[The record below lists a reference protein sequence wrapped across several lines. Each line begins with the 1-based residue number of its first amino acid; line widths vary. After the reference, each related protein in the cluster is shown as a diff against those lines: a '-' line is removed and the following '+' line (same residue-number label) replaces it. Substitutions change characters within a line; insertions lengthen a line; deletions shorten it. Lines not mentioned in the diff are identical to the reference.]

1 MKNKI
6 KLVINLIIIYLF
18 LTTFIKSEEQFIFNI
33 TEFEILE
40 NGKIFKGSKRG
51 FVESNSGIT
60 IEADEFL
67 YDKDNEILKAS
78 GHVKIVDELNDLILK
93 SELINYDKNLELITA
108 KKDVELIVGLKFK
121 FYTKEL
127 QYFKNK
133 SELLSKYKSTIYDDM
148 SNTYELDKFNYSLN
162 DKIVK
167 GINIVAKNQDE
178 TINLKDGIINL
189 DSKEF
194 IASDTKIFLKK
205 DVFNNADNDPRIYAS
220 SSKKIDDQIIFN
232 NAIFTSCKKYKD
244 NCPPWSLQ
252 SKKIT
257 HNKVKKQI
265 IYDESILKVYGK
277 PVLYFP
283 KFFHPDPSVKRQSG
297 ILKPILNNSNI
308 LGSSINVPYFHVI
321 SDYQDITFNPTVFDD
336 KKLILQN
343 EYRQKWEKS
352 SLIADFSLVKDYLSK
367 DNKKKNITHLFA
379 NFESDLDLNT
389 FNKSKLSLNIEKV
402 NNDSYLKVFEGNL
415 STTNLKPDDIN
426 VLQNEIKLNLEHN
439 KFDLEI
445 GFNSFEN
452 LQLINSDRYQYVM
465 PYYYYSGYKVLE
477 NFDGV
482 LNFLSNGTNK
492 LINTN
497 NLQTKVINDINFNSL
512 ESISKY
518 GAQNNYGIYF
528 KNINSLGKKDP
539 IYKDTAQS
547 LLTSLIE
554 YNLQLPLIKQTQDAK
569 KTITPKASIRV
580 SPNDMKDFSSLE
592 RQIDINNFFDI
603 NRLGLEDT
611 FESGKSL
618 TLGLDYLSK
627 NNQNDNKF
635 NFQLGTVIRDKE
647 NNDLPLSSSLN
658 QKNSDLFGKIK
669 FDLNESLNFNYD
681 FGIDND
687 YSTFKYNSIDT
698 TYSNNN
704 FVTKFRFIEKDNFT
718 EKINSIENIT
728 TYNLDSNNSFKFST
742 RRNREINL
750 TEYYDFVYQYQ
761 NDCLT
766 AGIQYRK
773 SFYNDRD
780 FQPSEDILFTISLI
794 PLTSFEQKVN

>member
-6 KLVINLIIIYLF
+6 KLVINFIIIYL
-18 LTTFIKSEEQFIFNI
+18 LLITMIKSEEQFIFNI

-40 NGKIFKGSKRG
+40 NGKIFKGTKRG

-67 YDKDNEILKAS
+67 YDKDDEILKAS
-78 GHVKIVDELNDLILK
+78 GGVKIIDELNNIVLK

-108 KKDVELIVGLKFK
+108 KNDVELIVGLKFK

-127 QYFKNK
+127 KYFKNK
-133 SELLSKYKSTIYDDM
+133 SELLSNYKSIIYDDL

-162 DKIVK
+162 DKIIK
-167 GINIVAKNQDE
+167 GINIIAKNQYE

-189 DSKEF
+189 NSKEF

-220 SSKKIDDQIIFN
+220 SSRKIEDQIIFN

-257 HNKVKKQI
+257 HDKVKKQI
-265 IYDESILKVYGK
+265 IYDESILKIYGK

-297 ILKPILNNSNI
+297 LLKPILNNSNI
-308 LGSSINVPYFHVI
+308 LGSSINIPYFHVI
-321 SDYQDITFNPTVFDD
+321 SDYQDITFNPTIFDD

-343 EYRQKWEKS
+343 EYRQKWERS
-352 SLIADFSLVKDYLSK
+352 SLIADFSLVKDYISK
-367 DNKKKNITHLFA
+367 DNEKKNITHLFA

-389 FNKSKLSLNIEKV
+389 FNKSELSLNIEKV

-415 STTNLKPDDIN
+415 STTNLKPNDIN

-452 LQLINSDRYQYVM
+452 LQLTNNDRYQYVM
-465 PYYYYSGYKVLE
+465 PYYYYSRSKVLE

-482 LNFLSNGTNK
+482 LNFSSNGTNK

-497 NLQTKVINDINFNSL
+497 NLQTKIINDINFNSL
-512 ESISKY
+512 DSISKF
-518 GAQNNYGIYF
+518 GIQNNYGIYF

-539 IYKDTAQS
+539 IYKDSAQS
-547 LLTSLIE
+547 LLSSLIE
-554 YNLQLPLIKQTQDAK
+554 YNLQLPFIKKTQNKK
-569 KTITPKASIRV
+569 KTIVPKASIRV
-580 SPNDMKDFSSLE
+580 SPNDMKNFSNLE

-603 NRLGLEDT
+603 NRLGLEDA

-618 TLGLDYLSK
+618 TLGLEYLSK
-627 NNQNDNKF
+627 DNQNDYNF

-647 NNDLPLSSSLN
+647 NYDLPSSSSLN
-658 QKNSDLFGKIK
+658 QKNSDLFGKIN
-669 FDLNESLNFNYD
+669 FDLTKSLNFNYD

-704 FVTKFRFIEKDNFT
+704 FVTEFRFIKKDNFT

-728 TYNLDSNNSFKFST
+728 TYNLDLNNSFKFST
-742 RRNREINL
+742 RRNREVNL
-750 TEYYDFVYQYQ
+750 TEYYNFVYQYQ

-780 FQPSEDILFTISLI
+780 LQPSEDILFTISLI
-794 PLTSFEQKVN
+794 PLTSFEQKIN